1 MDVDHQNDDVYNFY
15 FTRRKYLYNYS
26 VECLVDRVLS
36 PCRRYTRFGIGPFE
50 SGHATTVANNL
61 RRGLLD
67 GVPGWSLTGVRFKD
81 ARHEFFSLYGVRES
95 VIEMIINIRECVLTG
110 PPPLRDEQKFIGNLR
125 IVGPKKVT
133 LSDITFPKGIEPI
146 NPDQYIASVA
156 DGGVLDLTIK
166 FEYINHN
173 KKSFI
178 PTISPEEQSTFLALN
193 PTSFPVKRVSYSVCI
208 EPHPVNQTEIEYIFL
223 EILTDNSIHPQRALI
238 ISTQHIID
246 LIWPIGGRRLRPGS
260 I

>member
-1 MDVDHQNDDVYNFY
+1 M
-15 FTRRKYLYNYS
+15 
-26 VECLVDRVLS
+26 
-36 PCRRYTRFGIGPFE
+36 
-50 SGHATTVANNL
+50 
-61 RRGLLD
+61 
-67 GVPGWSLTGVRFKD
+67 
-81 ARHEFFSLYGVRES
+81 
-95 VIEMIINIRECVLTG
+95 
-110 PPPLRDEQKFIGNLR
+110 RDEQKFIGNLR

-193 PTSFPVKRVSYSVCI
+193 PTSFPVKRVSYSVRI